1 MVNYTNLVEKSNAA
15 ELQPAAAVVRGRQR
29 HAGEGSNSEK
39 QFSVRDCPFSF
50 FPKHGSGHA
59 VVEDSMDVVENRR
72 EFESQWSWGALRVAT
87 KAQNKS

>member
-1 MVNYTNLVEKSNAA
+1 MVNCTNLVEKSNAP

-29 HAGEGSNSEK
+29 HAGEGANSEK
-39 QFSVRDCPFSF
+39 QFSVRDC
-50 FPKHGSGHA
+50 SGHA

-72 EFESQWSWGALRVAT
+72 EFESQWSCGAHRVAT